1 MALKQYEYKE
11 RGWETTAR
19 FISNL
24 PYQSEGVSLTSSM
37 TASVRK
43 RTFIL
48 AVFEVSER
56 PVRRKADVQ
65 IVIQNNRLVNGWI
78 KSPNNLYGPQLGP
91 PVYFSG
97 PANSDNIALR
107 PDLATSD

>member
-1 MALKQYEYKE
+1 VGTQLLVP
-11 RGWETTAR
+11 TST
-19 FISNL
+19 L
-24 PYQSEGVSLTSSM
+24 PMWFAVPLTSKSR
-37 TASVRK
+37 TFSHSLGRK
-43 RTFIL
+43 RPFIL

-65 IVIQNNRLVNGWI
+65 IVIQSNRLVNGWI
-78 KSPNNLYGPQLGP
+78 KSPNNQYGPQLGP